1 MTFDL
6 NKARRQMQ
14 EPMTDGGME
23 MPEYL
28 TEEDPDWNSFTAHV
42 AYSIPGTVVESI
54 EDDDLPRSRGQFG
67 DLRDAAKKEMK
78 FSEPLNA
85 NIINLE
91 SWLRDDWLEMMGMSE
106 EMDIGGKRTFLANL
120 QEAEIHIELQ
130 TSEIVKAARQR
141 GKEDARHF
149 LYVIGSWTY
158 LAEKHDH
165 VSDMTA
171 SRLRGAFEESKKAA
185 ISPPTDATCDEYR
198 GGYDGY

>member
-1 MTFDL
+1 MTFDFE
-6 NKARRQMQ
+6 KARRQMQ

-28 TEEDPDWNSFTAHV
+28 TTEKPEWGDFSAHV
-42 AYSIPGTVVESI
+42 AYTIPGKVVESI
-54 EDDDLPRSRGQFG
+54 DDSDLPRSRGQFG
-67 DLRDAAKKEMK
+67 DLRDSSEKEMK
-78 FSEPLNA
+78 FNEPLNA

-106 EMDIGGKRTFLANL
+106 EIDIGNGRTFLADL
-120 QEAEIHIELQ
+120 RAAEIHIELN
-130 TSEIVKAARQR
+130 TSEIVMAARQR
-141 GKEDARHF
+141 GKEDSRHF

-165 VSDMTA
+165 VSSMTA
-171 SRLRGAFEESKKAA
+171 RSLRLAFERAKKNAVSA
-185 ISPPTDATCDEYR
+185 PDDATCEEYR